1 MLNTFCLWIRRPHG
15 IELGNKQNWSSNKI
29 LLYWCI
35 RPTYTFGLVCQTAMT
50 NHSMNKPTDQRRG
63 SHTKRNNTRDAKDQ
77 AWERNPSGK
86 PTNEERARKT
96 GLFQY
101 QDCWSKDRD
110 SWPFLSTPPSPPT
123 PLLTP
128 PPLCTEPW
136 VASKLTPGPGKEEG
150 GRGGEGGEVSPGQQ
164 QRVSC

>member
-1 MLNTFCLWIRRPHG
+1 MLLSKYFITYCTLCTVMYITYYYSQFIKNGYSFI
-15 IELGNKQNWSSNKI
+15 SSYHTGVSGKI
-29 LLYWCI
+29 KIYVLMYSAHLL
-35 RPTYTFGLVCQTAMT
+35 YTFGLVCQTAMT

-128 PPLCTEPW
+128 PPPPPC
-136 VASKLTPGPGKEEG
+136 AQ
-150 GRGGEGGEVSPGQQ
+150 SPG
-164 QRVSC
+164 